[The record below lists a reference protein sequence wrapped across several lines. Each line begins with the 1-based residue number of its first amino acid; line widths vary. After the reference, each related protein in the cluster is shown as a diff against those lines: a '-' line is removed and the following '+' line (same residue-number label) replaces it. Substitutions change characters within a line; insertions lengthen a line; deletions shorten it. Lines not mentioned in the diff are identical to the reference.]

1 MSHTTSTGHKLRVL
15 AWKDEVEVAASRTS
29 GDDLTLELGLS
40 VWMHRHAIADDD
52 CLSAML
58 AIRAAL
64 VEASGMDAQTEPI
77 PLYGRSPEADLAIFA
92 GYLAD
97 LFIRASAVLECELPH
112 VIGRVGELL
121 AS

>member
-1 MSHTTSTGHKLRVL
+1 MTITRPKLRVL
-15 AWKDEVEVAASRTS
+15 PSEETEEVASSHPS
-29 GDDLTLELGLS
+29 GQEFSLELGLS
-40 VWMHRHAIADDD
+40 VWMQRNEIADDD

-58 AIRAAL
+58 AIRSAL

-77 PLYGRSPEADLAIFA
+77 PLHGRSPEADIAIFA

-97 LFIRASAVLECELPH
+97 LFLRASAALECELPP
-112 VIGRVGELL
+112 VIDRVSELL

>member
-1 MSHTTSTGHKLRVL
+1 M
-15 AWKDEVEVAASRTS
+15 
-29 GDDLTLELGLS
+29 TLELGLS
-40 VWMHRHAIADDD
+40 VWMNRSAIADDD

-64 VEASGMDAQTEPI
+64 VEVSGIDGHTEPT
-77 PLYGRSPEADLAIFA
+77 PLHGCSPEADVAIFA

-97 LFIRASAVLECELPH
+97 LFVRASAVVKCELPS
-112 VIGRVGELL
+112 VIGRVSEYL